1 MFVDKN
7 LKPDPINQGFVLG
20 WGVVRG
26 SPWELK
32 GVYATEEQAK
42 QKAQSLGSDYEVH
55 FGSHR
60 LQSDDFVWNI
70 ES

>member
-1 MFVDKN
+1 M
-7 LKPDPINQGFVLG
+7 
-20 WGVVRG
+20 GVVRG
-26 SPWELK
+26 SPWDLK

>member
-7 LKPDPINQGFVLG
+7 LKLDPINKRSVLG
-20 WGVVRG
+20 WGIVRS

-42 QKAQSLGSDYEVH
+42 QKAQSLGSDYEIH

-60 LQSDDFVWNI
+60 LQSDDFVWSV

>member
-7 LKPDPINQGFVLG
+7 LKLDPINKGSVLG
-20 WGVVRG
+20 WGVVRN

-42 QKAQSLGSDYEVH
+42 QKAQSLGSDYEIH

-60 LQSDDFVWNI
+60 LQSDDFVWGV

>member
-1 MFVDKN
+1 MK
-7 LKPDPINQGFVLG
+7 ILG
-20 WGVVRG
+20 WGVVR
-26 SPWELK
+26 SNPWELK

-42 QKAQSLGSDYEVH
+42 QKAQSLGSDYEIH

-60 LQSDDFVWNI
+60 LQSDDFVWSV